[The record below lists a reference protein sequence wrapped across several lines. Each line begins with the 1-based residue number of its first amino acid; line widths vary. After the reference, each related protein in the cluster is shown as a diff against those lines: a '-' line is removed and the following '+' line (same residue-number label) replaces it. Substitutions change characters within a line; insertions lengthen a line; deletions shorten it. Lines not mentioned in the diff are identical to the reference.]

1 MQRVIAVDSHTGGEP
16 TRVVLEGGPSL
27 TGSMAERL
35 EQFRRHHDPFRS
47 AVCNEPRG
55 NDVLVGA
62 LLTTPTDPSSAAGV
76 IFFNNVGYLGMCGH
90 GTIGLVRT
98 LAHLGRLD
106 PGVHRIETPV
116 GIVTTQ

>member
-35 EQFRRHHDPFRS
+35 EQFRRHHDHFRS

-55 NDVLVGA
+55 NDVIVGA
-62 LLTTPTDPSSAAGV
+62 LLTPPSDPSATAGV
-76 IFFNNVGYLGMCGH
+76 IFFNNVGYLGM
-90 GTIGLVRT
+90 
-98 LAHLGRLD
+98 
-106 PGVHRIETPV
+106 
-116 GIVTTQ
+116 